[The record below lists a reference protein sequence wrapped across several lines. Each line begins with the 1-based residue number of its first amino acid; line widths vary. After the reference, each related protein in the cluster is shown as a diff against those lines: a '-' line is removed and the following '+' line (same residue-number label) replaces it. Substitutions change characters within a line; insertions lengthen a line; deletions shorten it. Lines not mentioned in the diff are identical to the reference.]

1 MINSM
6 HYLAHAFDNGYLMSF
21 TTAKAPGILH
31 FQNIDDVA
39 NGKKCVASYDS
50 DRVLY
55 YDKDNRKKLVGVVR
69 SWIYNGFPFT
79 SITDARTFFFCS
91 SFVSGTQL

>member
-1 MINSM
+1 M
-6 HYLAHAFDNGYLMSF
+6 HYIGHAIDTDNECLP

-69 SWIYNGFPFT
+69 SWI
-79 SITDARTFFFCS
+79 
-91 SFVSGTQL
+91 